1 MSFDNGSANTTSN
14 DLLKSVCVPSF
25 GEIFFLILDASL
37 YFKFVRLVPLNLL
50 QNEVSSIQVLVS
62 YLWEHSYV
70 FFFNT
75 ERKIPLLLQHKVL
88 LHILDVAR

>member
-14 DLLKSVCVPSF
+14 DLLKSVYVPSF

-37 YFKFVRLVPLNLL
+37 YFKFVRLVPLNML

-70 FFFNT
+70 FFFF
-75 ERKIPLLLQHKVL
+75 
-88 LHILDVAR
+88 